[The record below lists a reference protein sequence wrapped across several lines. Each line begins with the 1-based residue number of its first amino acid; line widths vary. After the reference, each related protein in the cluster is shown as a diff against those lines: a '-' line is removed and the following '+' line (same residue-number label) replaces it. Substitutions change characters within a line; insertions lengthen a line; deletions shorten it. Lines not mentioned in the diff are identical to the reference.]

1 MSRELWNPPPFGLDV
16 HRARIDRAIG
26 DCAERGL
33 AGLLLFSQ
41 ESLFYLFGYDQIGYW
56 VFQAVYLPA
65 DGGSPVAIC
74 RAPDAFSIE
83 QSPFIDD
90 VRVWTDDQAESP
102 AEMAIGLMGTGGGTK
117 VGVELRSHSLLARYW
132 SELSEA
138 AAGKVELVDASDVI
152 ASRRAIKDEGE
163 IEKFRLAARHLRRS
177 YEAAEAM
184 IEPGVR
190 ECDLLGAS
198 MDAMYRDGASP
209 TAIHPPIASG
219 PRTMSQ
225 THGSATERAVMPGE
239 PLVIEIGAAASRY
252 HAVAARTYVIGEPS
266 KPLADMHEAAS
277 VALESGFE
285 AMAPGRSLADVARL
299 AQGELSERG
308 FSRAGR
314 HVGYGTGIGFPPT
327 WLEEGRIKVSDETP
341 AQPGMTFF
349 YFIGISDPEHETCAY
364 VGEPVLIT
372 ETGYERLLPYEAG
385 KWRC

>member
-1 MSRELWNPPPFGLDV
+1 MTTALWNPPPFELDV
-16 HRARIDRAIG
+16 HRARIDRAIE

-33 AGLLLFSQ
+33 AGMLLFSQ

-65 DGGSPVAIC
+65 DGSPPIAIC
-74 RAPDAFSIE
+74 RAPDVFAIE

-90 VRVWTDDQAESP
+90 VRVWTDDQDESP
-102 AEMAIGLMGTGGGTK
+102 AETTIALMNAGRGAK
-117 VGVELRSHSLLARYW
+117 IGVELRSHSLLAQYW
-132 SELSEA
+132 SELLTA
-138 AAGKVELVDASDVI
+138 AEGKVELVDATSVI
-152 ASRRAIKDEGE
+152 ASRRAIKDEHE
-163 IEKFRLAARHLRRS
+163 VEKFRLAARHLQRS
-177 YEAAEAM
+177 YDATEAIIEA
-184 IEPGVR
+184 GVR
-190 ECDLLGAS
+190 ECDLLAAS

-225 THGSATERAVMPGE
+225 THGSATERAVAPGE

-252 HAVAARTYVIGEPS
+252 HAVGARTYVIGEPPKHLS
-266 KPLADMHEAAS
+266 AMHDAAAA
-277 VALESGFE
+277 ALEAGFE
-285 AMAPGRSLADVARL
+285 AMSPGRSLADVARL
-299 AQGELSERG
+299 AQAEMNGRG

-327 WLEEGRIKVSDETP
+327 WLEEGRIKVSDESP
-341 AQPGMTFF
+341 ARSGMTFF
-349 YFIGISDPEHETCAY
+349 YFIGLTDPEHETCVY

-372 ETGYERLLPYEAG
+372 ETGYDRLVPYEAE

>member
-1 MSRELWNPPPFGLDV
+1 MTGALWNPPPFELDV
-16 HRARIDRAIG
+16 HRARIDRAIE

-65 DGGSPVAIC
+65 DGSPPIAIC
-74 RAPDAFSIE
+74 RAPDVFSIA

-102 AEMAIGLMGTGGGTK
+102 AEATVALMNAAKGAK
-117 VGVELRSHSLLARYW
+117 IGVELRSHSLLARYW
-132 SELSEA
+132 SELVA
-138 AAGKVELVDASDVI
+138 AAEGVIDLIDASDVI
-152 ASRRAIKDEGE
+152 AERRAIKDEHEVGR
-163 IEKFRLAARHLRRS
+163 FRLAARHLQRS
-177 YEAAEAM
+177 YEAVEAM

-225 THGSATERAVMPGE
+225 THGSATERAVGIGE
-239 PLVIEIGAAASRY
+239 PLVVEIGAAASRY
-252 HAVAARTYVIGEPS
+252 HAVAARTYVIGEPPS
-266 KPLADMHEAAS
+266 HLSAMHEAAS
-277 VALESGFE
+277 VALESGFA

-299 AQGELSERG
+299 AQAELNDRG

-341 AQPGMTFF
+341 AQSGMTFF
-349 YFIGISDPEHETCAY
+349 YFIGLSDPENEICVY

-372 ETGYERLLPYEAG
+372 ETGYERLLPYEAE
-385 KWRC
+385 KWRY